1 MIRLEISFFVF
12 LSILFTSCTAER
24 SYPWLEDLD
33 ANKGYLD
40 SGKDLMAVKFGLNS
54 LEIKKNT
61 ESRLLIAV
69 HGSNSPGYEWI
80 YPLKTLDNEDTL
92 TLFFR
97 WDDNGCPAPSFKILN
112 EQINQILDLNNNVN
126 GITIMGH
133 SYGALLVS
141 MFSESWS
148 NDIPVE
154 IHSIAGPLAGISNLN
169 SLCDYQQPR
178 FISTNLRFYQ
188 WRTLQH
194 LDGAFK
200 DLDTDPQIINL
211 QDSIVTRL
219 PENYRG
225 ERLGHNWSI
234 SWVADELN
242 QR

>member
-1 MIRLEISFFVF
+1 MRLEITFFLL

-24 SYPWLEDLD
+24 PYPWLEDLD
-33 ANKGYLD
+33 ANEGYLD
-40 SGKDLMAVKFGLNS
+40 SGKDLMAVEFGLNS

-97 WDDNGCPAPSFKILN
+97 WDDSGCPAPSFKILN
-112 EQINQILDLNNNVN
+112 EQIDQILDQNKSIN

-154 IHSIAGPLAGISNLN
+154 VRAYIIIAGVPILAAKLVIKVVSIFGLF
-169 SLCDYQQPR
+169 LPR
-178 FISTNLRFYQ
+178 
-188 WRTLQH
+188 
-194 LDGAFK
+194 
-200 DLDTDPQIINL
+200 
-211 QDSIVTRL
+211 
-219 PENYRG
+219 
-225 ERLGHNWSI
+225 
-234 SWVADELN
+234 
-242 QR
+242 